1 MVSTQQ
7 TNNFYESI
15 KEKTKVYSKKILII
29 ITTILIVNFVQWL
42 SIQFLYTYCSKP
54 GFWGVIENLLSLG
67 SPLCH
72 FVNNIQYHLSHYY
85 VQVWATAGISLIGLL
100 TI

>member
-1 MVSTQQ
+1 MASTQQ

-29 ITTILIVNFVQWL
+29 IATILLVNFVQWL
-42 SIQFLYTYCSKP
+42 SIQFLHTYCAKP
-54 GFWGVIENLLSLG
+54 GLWGAIENLLSLG
-67 SPLCH
+67 SPICH

-85 VQVWATAGISLIGLL
+85 VQLWATAGISLIGLL